1 MFFHLE
7 FNPWPKYRL
16 DESPIFLGSDLRKYI
31 SKMKVNP
38 SNKETNHP
46 PRKAADEDVR
56 MIFWCQT

>member
-16 DESPIFLGSDLRKYI
+16 DESPIFI
-31 SKMKVNP
+31 SKIKLNP

-46 PRKAADEDVR
+46 PRKAVDEDVR
-56 MIFWCQT
+56 IIFWSQT